1 MNCVVCDA
9 QLPAPAS
16 AGRPRRYCSAA
27 CRRRAYHARQLA
39 ERPVSPP
46 ERGHAQNAGPQVPEP
61 LLAAIVFVPV
71 DGADSVYVA
80 QSFGDFPWQ
89 ELLADLR
96 DGRNGY
102 QKADGRI
109 SPPRGEIAPSSE
121 PRTKSQQNKN
131 EIPGQRGEFNQ

>member
-16 AGRPRRYCSAA
+16 AGRPRRYCSPA
-27 CRRRAYHARQLA
+27 CRRRAYHERQQA

-46 ERGHAQNAGPQVPEP
+46 ERGLARYTESQVPEP

-80 QSFGDFPWQ
+80 QPFGDFPWQ
-89 ELLADLR
+89 QLLADLC
-96 DGRNGY
+96 DGRDNC
-102 QKADGRI
+102 QKVGGMI
-109 SPPRGEIAPSSE
+109 SSPRGETVPNSE
-121 PRTKSQQNKN
+121 PGTKSKPNKN
-131 EIPGQRGEFNQ
+131 EIPGQRGEFNR